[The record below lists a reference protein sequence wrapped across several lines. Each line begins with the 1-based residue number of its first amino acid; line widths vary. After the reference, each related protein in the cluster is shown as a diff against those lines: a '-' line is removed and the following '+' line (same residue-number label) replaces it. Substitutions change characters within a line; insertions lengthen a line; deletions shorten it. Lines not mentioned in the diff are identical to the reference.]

1 MMDRQ
6 LIVEYPPF
14 QMSLSGGRYE
24 SAIPTGYVPINA
36 NGNIFKY
43 ETTLDLGGYTRQDD
57 MTVFFR
63 RSFEQLSGSNL
74 LQWNAY
80 DPANDPVF
88 EQTIISSVPFTNEQ
102 LVGAILVSPGFTP
115 NSDATQDFG
124 NFNREHIIHGH
135 FENKYANSVVGSSAF
150 GGSGNATLMSMVDN
164 YYSSLEP
171 TAADTLYCYRVIA
184 MPLQNQTQITGLVE
198 PGKRV
203 ILDSYVDAEAT
214 NEYLMRLK
222 RSYEL
227 ANQV

>member
-1 MMDRQ
+1 MMDKQ
-6 LIVEYPPF
+6 LTVEFPLFEQTLRSGAYET
-14 QMSLSGGRYE
+14 SLS
-24 SAIPTGYVPINA
+24 TGYVPIHT

-57 MTVFFR
+57 MTVYFR
-63 RSFEQLSGSNL
+63 RSFEQLGGSDF
-74 LQWNAY
+74 LQWNQY
-80 DPANDPVF
+80 DPAIDPIYQ
-88 EQTIISSVPFTNEQ
+88 QTIISSVPFTDEQ
-102 LVGAILVSPGFTP
+102 LVSSLLVSPSFTP
-115 NSDATQDFG
+115 YADATQDFG

-135 FENKYANSVVGSSAF
+135 YEIKYANSVVGASSF
-150 GGSGNATLMSMVDN
+150 GSSGNATLISLADN

-184 MPLQNQTQITGLVE
+184 LPLPTQSQITSAVE
-198 PGKRV
+198 PAKRV
-203 ILDSYVDAEAT
+203 IMDAYIAEEPT

>member
-6 LIVEYPPF
+6 LTVEFPVF
-14 QMSLSGGRYE
+14 QQSLSGGRYE
-24 SAIPTGYVPINA
+24 TALGTGYVPINA

-63 RSFEQLSGSNL
+63 RSFEQLSSSDF
-74 LQWNAY
+74 LQWNSY
-80 DPANDPVF
+80 DPAIDAIF
-88 EQTIISSVPFTNEQ
+88 QQTIISSVPFTDEQ
-102 LVGAILVSPGFTP
+102 LVGTILVSPGFTP
-115 NSDATQDFG
+115 YSDTTQDFG
-124 NFNREHIIHGH
+124 NFNKEHIIHGH
-135 FENKYANSVVGSSAF
+135 YEIKYANSVVGASAF
-150 GGSGNATLMSMVDN
+150 GGSGNATLIDLADN

-184 MPLQNQTQITGLVE
+184 LPLAAQSQITSLVE
-198 PGKRV
+198 PAKRV
-203 ILDSYVDAEAT
+203 ILDAYVDAEGT